1 MYIIKKIVFSRF
13 DNFAKSN
20 LQMQCNHVTYWFIDE
35 HTSLCI
41 ITANKGTRL
50 NLIRKPKLQ
59 YLRIFTKLSLTKKKK
74 KKKKKKELR
83 EKMDNLLITPINI
96 TIHISSIL

>member
-1 MYIIKKIVFSRF
+1 MYIIKKIVFSRV

-20 LQMQCNHVTYWFIDE
+20 LQMQCNHVTYWFIDQ

-59 YLRIFTKLSLTKKKK
+59 YLRICTKLSLTKNKN
-74 KKKKKKELR
+74 KKELR
-83 EKMDNLLITPINI
+83 EKMDNLLVTP
-96 TIHISSIL
+96 